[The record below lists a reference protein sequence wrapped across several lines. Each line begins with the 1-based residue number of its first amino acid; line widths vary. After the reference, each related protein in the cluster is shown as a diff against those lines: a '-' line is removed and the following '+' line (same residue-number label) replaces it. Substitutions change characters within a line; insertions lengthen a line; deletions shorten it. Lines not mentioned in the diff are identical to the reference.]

1 MLLSDGSGAKL
12 GCYEGISLISK
23 GNVKLG
29 MECIEKHLDGLQNCA
44 DQQLVKC
51 LCLQLLA
58 LFYTDL
64 DVCSK
69 SRKLT
74 REAIEVCK
82 EIGNYNLFLIGDCE
96 ETLSM
101 TQKEYKGEQLILF
114 VYLLT
119 TWSKLIFNAETQLYF
134 LNFVHQLEQQLE
146 NKAYNAPQYLF
157 PVFTYGDSLLAIL
170 GVGVGQEVLLDEKIA
185 FLKKSVIS
193 EDCCFLTDRPRT
205 FPVRDD
211 NEIKQGPSVD
221 TCRNALDL
229 SLKQN
234 GKQHW
239 NTGFCY
245 LKFGLAENNAENY
258 KSALNAFDQALEIM
272 TTTNDGSSGSNV
284 NLADV
289 YIGKG
294 KLYTWIE
301 DFESAIASFEEALGI
316 KRKLY
321 NEGTK
326 EIAQILFLL
335 GNSQM
340 YLKDLSSSLATLDQA
355 LQIRKKLYAEKPSS
369 NGYLNVVECYFII
382 GRVHYDLGNITESVK
397 CFKTALEVST
407 DCDQKRSLAHSL
419 ISVGVLNLKVDENVY
434 VELLKSCLPVIKEN
448 YRLLLPVLYLGLGLK
463 QVESG
468 KYKAG
473 LAFFQ
478 EALDIEIEVTL
489 RNNLAFRQTTVSGY
503 IAMGATLFNI
513 EKFKLAGKAIDRA
526 IQIAE
531 SLPKLDKRYFLIFR
545 CNYWKGRIQIEL
557 RKYITAID
565 SLKRALLQLPK
576 ILNQSSNT
584 FGVFKCHGAIATA
597 YFFVEFYEDSLTSL
611 YDSLSVIRYLFP
623 DGSEDEAEGY
633 VVVAKVAQKMKN
645 KTLEVNNLRLAY
657 KTYSKILGKTHF
669 QTERSYVAYVRA
681 LIGLA

>member
-1 MLLSDGSGAKL
+1 
-12 GCYEGISLISK
+12 
-23 GNVKLG
+23 

-64 DVCSK
+64 DECSK

-96 ETLSM
+96 ETLYM

-157 PVFTYGDSLLAIL
+157 PVFTYGDALLAIL
-170 GVGVGQEVLLDEKIA
+170 GVGVGQEVLLDEKIT
-185 FLKKSVIS
+185 FLKKSVMS
-193 EDCCFLTDRPRT
+193 EDCCSLTDRPRT
-205 FPVRDD
+205 FPIRSSERLLNCYNFQIVRDD

-221 TCRNALDL
+221 TCRNALDF
-229 SLKQN
+229 SLKQF

-245 LKFGLAENNAENY
+245 LKLGLAENNAENFI
-258 KSALNAFDQALEIM
+258 SALNAFDQALEIM
-272 TTTNDGSSGSNV
+272 TTTHDGSSSSNA

-294 KLYTWIE
+294 EAYTWIK
-301 DFESAIASFEEALGI
+301 DLESAIASFKEALRI

-340 YLKDLSSSLATLDQA
+340 YFKDLSSSLATLDQA
-355 LQIRKKLYAEKPSS
+355 LQIRKKLYDEKPSS
-369 NGYLNVVECYFII
+369 NGYRNVVECYCII
-382 GRVHYDLGNITESVK
+382 GHVHYDLGNNTESVE
-397 CFKTALEVST
+397 CLKTALEVST
-407 DCDQKRSLAHSL
+407 DCDQERSLAHGL
-419 ISVGVLNLKVDENVY
+419 ISFNLLYYLKADENVY
-434 VELLKSCLPVIKEN
+434 IELLESCLPVIKEN
-448 YRLLLPVLYLGLGLK
+448 YRSLLPIVYLGLGSK

-478 EALDIEIEVTL
+478 EALAIELQITL
-489 RNNLAFRQTTVSGY
+489 GSNFAIRLTTLSGY
-503 IAMGATLFNI
+503 IAMVETLFNI

-526 IQIAE
+526 FQIAE
-531 SLPKLDKRYFLIFR
+531 SLRIPEVDGQHLGIFR
-545 CNYWKGRIQIEL
+545 CNYWKGRIQIEM
-557 RKYITAID
+557 REYITAID
-565 SLKRALLQLPK
+565 SLKCALLQLPK
-576 ILNQSSNT
+576 ILHESSDT
-584 FGVFKCHGAIATA
+584 FDVFQCHSAIATA
-597 YFFVEFYEDSLTSL
+597 YFFVGSYKDALTSF
-611 YDSLSVIRYLFP
+611 YDALSFIKYLFP
-623 DGSEDEAEGY
+623 EGSENEAEVY
-633 VVVAKVAQKMKN
+633 VVVAIVAQKMKN
-645 KTLEVNNLRLAY
+645 KTLEVSNLRLAY
-657 KTYSKILGKTHF
+657 KMHSKVLGETHSKT
-669 QTERSYVAYVRA
+669 EISYIAYVIA
-681 LIGLA
+681 LIGQG